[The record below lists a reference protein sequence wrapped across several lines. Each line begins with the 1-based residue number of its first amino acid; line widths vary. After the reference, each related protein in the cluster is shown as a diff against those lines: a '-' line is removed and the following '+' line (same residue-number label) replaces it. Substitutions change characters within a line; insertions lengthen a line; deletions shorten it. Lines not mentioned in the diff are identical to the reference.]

1 MLFYSAFFTKNVNHE
16 RSNASDVYFWGLRP
30 TSIYYVAIKVVAA
43 YCRNLL
49 ELKNCPKQTL
59 YFSK

>member
-1 MLFYSAFFTKNVNHE
+1 MMLFLAFFMKNVNHE
-16 RSNASDVYFWGLRP
+16 RSNASDVYFWGLRSR
-30 TSIYYVAIKVVAA
+30 SIYYVTIKVVAA

-49 ELKNCPKQTL
+49 GLKHCSKQTL